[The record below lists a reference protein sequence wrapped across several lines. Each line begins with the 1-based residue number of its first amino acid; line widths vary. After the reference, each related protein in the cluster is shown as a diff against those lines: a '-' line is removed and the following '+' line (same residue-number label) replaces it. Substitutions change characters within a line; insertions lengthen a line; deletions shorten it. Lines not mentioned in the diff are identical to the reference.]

1 MAGLDPSHRRMFL
14 RFITGTPRLPIG
26 GFSALRPRLTV
37 VKKEVDV
44 PRGGTPDAHLPS
56 CSTCQVGAALLAC
69 SFFFLCLIGFEGIGL
84 GLGFRVVYRAQVR
97 LIVEYCC
104 ARFVLLVD
112 VCVGERGIV

>member
-1 MAGLDPSHRRMFL
+1 MAGLDPGHRRMFL

-56 CSTCQVGAALLAC
+56 CSTCQVCAVLIACCFLSLLAC
-69 SFFFLCLIGFEGIGL
+69 CFFFFIGL
-84 GLGFRVVYRAQVR
+84 AGVLEARVGLGVTMV
-97 LIVEYCC
+97 
-104 ARFVLLVD
+104 
-112 VCVGERGIV
+112 